1 MGPPV
6 FVKLFFFF
14 FINNYRPPAV
24 NNLNNF
30 RVALPLF
37 LCYIIPNET
46 EIDC

>member
-1 MGPPV
+1 MGPPILSSI
-6 FVKLFFFF
+6 FFHFLFT
-14 FINNYRPPAV
+14 ILPPPVV